1 MINYIRHDEQFFGTL
16 KLSTGEEV
24 LGELLVSQC
33 PETQDDMIFIQHP
46 AKTKVIEMDEAG
58 EHKVAVG
65 FMKWMNFSD
74 EEFYVI
80 DEDAVVSIAPMSK
93 EAIAGGTESQDW
105 AEMLSR
111 MYSRWVK
118 KEILHEPEVERGQV
132 PVTPS
137 MGLIAKVEDARKHL
151 EKMYKEEPER
161 PSNP

>member
-1 MINYIRHDEQFFGTL
+1 MMKIVYWLRSRVCNIALKDLIITL
-16 KLSTGEEV
+16 TYEDIVQRDIVFKG
-24 LGELLVSQC
+24 
-33 PETQDDMIFIQHP
+33 IF
-46 AKTKVIEMDEAG
+46 KYL
-58 EHKVAVG
+58 EHKDTIKYDQVRDN
-65 FMKWMNFSD
+65 KSSFSD

-93 EAIAGGTESQDW
+93 EAI
-105 AEMLSR
+105 R

-132 PVTPS
+132 PITPS

>member
-93 EAIAGGTESQDW
+93 EAI
-105 AEMLSR
+105 R

-151 EKMYKEEPER
+151 EKMYKEKPEH

>member
-93 EAIAGGTESQDW
+93 EAI
-105 AEMLSR
+105 R

-151 EKMYKEEPER
+151 EKLYNKEPER

>member
-93 EAIAGGTESQDW
+93 EAI
-105 AEMLSR
+105 R

-118 KEILHEPEVERGQV
+118 KEILLEPEVERGQV